1 MDDDE
6 FASTVV
12 CAILQKDNLVTTCA
26 DDGEAA
32 VDLWDEQSATGQLLD
47 VVRPPHTSPRP
58 CFRGSSDTSCLDL
71 RCCSTG
77 SLAAV
82 CPGSRCSNISMGKK
96 TCAATVEP
104 ASFAPPSLT
113 CAALVQLSPAARVIM
128 LSGNDPSEDDR
139 NLFLQAG
146 AAAFWVKPVTAHQIQ
161 SLALAKSK

>member
-1 MDDDE
+1 M
-6 FASTVV
+6 
-12 CAILQKDNLVTTCA
+12 
-26 DDGEAA
+26 
-32 VDLWDEQSATGQLLD
+32 LLD
-47 VVRPPHTSPRP
+47 WEL
-58 CFRGSSDTSCLDL
+58 GSGMSGFEVLKHIH
-71 RCCSTG
+71 G
-77 SLAAV
+77 E
-82 CPGSRCSNISMGKK
+82 K